1 MKIDNKKKKIIII
14 AAVIILVAAIAT
26 TVGVLCSKKAK
37 QSENAESQTVTVD
50 VTDENGEIVTD
61 ENGNAVTEIEPAEN
75 ATKKADSNKKDNSK
89 KGNNSNQENN
99 NNNAETTESTTEYT
113 TKSPMDANTGYDQM
127 LDDDI
132 VLTARNGLLALQD
145 YYGDKYVVNYDEPN
159 AKDGVFAYAV
169 FEKDGDHKKII
180 YWVTAE
186 EATGKAI
193 QTDEKGKTKD
203 ITEQLKKFYW

>member
-26 TVGVLCSKKAK
+26 TVGVLCSKKVK
-37 QSENAESQTVTVD
+37 QSENTESQTVTVD

-61 ENGNAVTEIEPAEN
+61 ENGNAVTEVEPAEN
-75 ATKKADSNKKDNSK
+75 ATKKADSNKKDNGK

-99 NNNAETTESTTEYT
+99 NNKAETTESTTEYT

>member
-37 QSENAESQTVTVD
+37 QSENTESQTVTVD

-61 ENGNAVTEIEPAEN
+61 ENGNAVTEVEPAEST
-75 ATKKADSNKKDNSK
+75 TKKADSNKKENGK
-89 KGNNSNQENN
+89 KNNNSNQENN
-99 NNNAETTESTTEYT
+99 NNNTETTESTTEYT

-127 LDDDI
+127 LDDDA
-132 VLTARNGLLALQD
+132 VLTERNGLLALQD

>member
-37 QSENAESQTVTVD
+37 QSENTESQTVTVD
-50 VTDENGEIVTD
+50 VTDESGEIVTD
-61 ENGNAVTEIEPAEN
+61 ENGNAVTEVEPAEST
-75 ATKKADSNKKDNSK
+75 TKKADSNKKENGK
-89 KGNNSNQENN
+89 KNNNSNQENN
-99 NNNAETTESTTEYT
+99 NNNTETTESTTEYT
-113 TKSPMDANTGYDQM
+113 TKSPMDANPGYDQM
-127 LDDDI
+127 LDDDA
-132 VLTARNGLLALQD
+132 VLTERNGLLALQD

>member
-37 QSENAESQTVTVD
+37 QSENTESQTVTVD

-61 ENGNAVTEIEPAEN
+61 ENGNAVTEVEPAEST
-75 ATKKADSNKKDNSK
+75 TKKTDSNKKDSGK
-89 KGNNSNQENN
+89 KDNNSNQENN
-99 NNNAETTESTTEYT
+99 NNNTETTESTT
-113 TKSPMDANTGYDQM
+113 ANTGYDQM
-127 LDDDI
+127 LDDDA
-132 VLTARNGLLALQD
+132 VLTERNGLLALQD

>member
-37 QSENAESQTVTVD
+37 QSENTESQTVTVD

-61 ENGNAVTEIEPAEN
+61 ENGNAVTEVEPAEN
-75 ATKKADSNKKDNSK
+75 ATKKADSNKKDNGK
-89 KGNNSNQENN
+89 KDNNSNQGNN
-99 NNNAETTESTTEYT
+99 NNKAETTESTTEYT

-132 VLTARNGLLALQD
+132 VLTAGNGLLALQD

>member
-1 MKIDNKKKKIIII
+1 MKINNKKKKIIII

-37 QSENAESQTVTVD
+37 QSENTESQTVTVD

-61 ENGNAVTEIEPAEN
+61 ENGNAVTEVEPAEN
-75 ATKKADSNKKDNSK
+75 ATKKADSNKKDNGK
-89 KGNNSNQENN
+89 KGNNSNQGNN

>member
-26 TVGVLCSKKAK
+26 TVGILCSKKAK
-37 QSENAESQTVTVD
+37 QSENTESQTVTVD

-61 ENGNAVTEIEPAEN
+61 ENGNAVTEVEPAEN
-75 ATKKADSNKKDNSK
+75 ATKKADSNKKDNGK

>member
-26 TVGVLCSKKAK
+26 TVGILCSKKAK
-37 QSENAESQTVTVD
+37 QSENTESQTVTVD

-61 ENGNAVTEIEPAEN
+61 ENGNAVTEVEPAEN
-75 ATKKADSNKKDNSK
+75 ATKKADSNKKENGK
-89 KGNNSNQENN
+89 KGNNSNQGNN
-99 NNNAETTESTTEYT
+99 NNKAETTESTTEYT

>member
-37 QSENAESQTVTVD
+37 QSENTESQTVTVD

-61 ENGNAVTEIEPAEN
+61 ENGNAVTEVEPAEN
-75 ATKKADSNKKDNSK
+75 ATEKTDSNKKDNGK

-132 VLTARNGLLALQD
+132 VLTAGNGLLALQD

>member
-26 TVGVLCSKKAK
+26 TVGILCSKKAK
-37 QSENAESQTVTVD
+37 QSENTESQTITVD

-61 ENGNAVTEIEPAEN
+61 ENGNAVTEVEPAEN
-75 ATKKADSNKKDNSK
+75 ATKKADSNKKDNGK

>member
-14 AAVIILVAAIAT
+14 AAIIILVAAIAT
-26 TVGVLCSKKAK
+26 TVVVLCSKKAK
-37 QSENAESQTVTVD
+37 QSENTESQTVTVD

-61 ENGNAVTEIEPAEN
+61 ENGNAVTEVEPAEN
-75 ATKKADSNKKDNSK
+75 TTKKADSNKKGNGK
-89 KGNNSNQENN
+89 KDNNSNQENN
-99 NNNAETTESTTEYT
+99 NNNTETTESTTEYT

-127 LDDDI
+127 LDDDA
-132 VLTARNGLLALQD
+132 VLTERNGLLALQD

-186 EATGKAI
+186 EASGKAI

>member
-37 QSENAESQTVTVD
+37 QSENTESQTVTVD

-61 ENGNAVTEIEPAEN
+61 ENGNAVTEVEPAEN
-75 ATKKADSNKKDNSK
+75 ATKKADSNKKDNGK

>member
-61 ENGNAVTEIEPAEN
+61 ENGNAVTEVEPAEN
-75 ATKKADSNKKDNSK
+75 ATKKADSNKKDNGK
-89 KGNNSNQENN
+89 KGNNSNQESNN
-99 NNNAETTESTTEYT
+99 NKAETTESTTEYT

-127 LDDDI
+127 LDDDF

>member
-14 AAVIILVAAIAT
+14 AAIIILVAAIAT

-37 QSENAESQTVTVD
+37 QSENTESQTVTVD

-61 ENGNAVTEIEPAEN
+61 ENGNAVTEVEPAEN
-75 ATKKADSNKKDNSK
+75 ATKKADSNKKDNGK

>member
-26 TVGVLCSKKAK
+26 TVGILCSKKAK
-37 QSENAESQTVTVD
+37 QSENTESQTVTVD

-61 ENGNAVTEIEPAEN
+61 ENGNAVTEVEPA
-75 ATKKADSNKKDNSK
+75 TDTSKKADSNKKGSGK
-89 KGNNSNQENN
+89 KDNNSNQKNN
-99 NNNAETTESTTEYT
+99 NNNTETTESTTEYT

-186 EATGKAI
+186 EASGKAI

>member
-14 AAVIILVAAIAT
+14 AAVIILIAAIAT

-37 QSENAESQTVTVD
+37 QSENTESQTVTVD
-50 VTDENGEIVTD
+50 VRDENGEIVTD
-61 ENGNAVTEIEPAEN
+61 ENGNAVTEVEPAEST
-75 ATKKADSNKKDNSK
+75 TKKADSNKKGSSK
-89 KGNNSNQENN
+89 KDNNSNQKDNN
-99 NNNAETTESTTEYT
+99 NNTETTESTTEYT

-127 LDDDI
+127 LDDDV

>member
-26 TVGVLCSKKAK
+26 TVGILCSKKAK
-37 QSENAESQTVTVD
+37 QSENTESQTVTVD

-61 ENGNAVTEIEPAEN
+61 ENGNTVTEVEPAEN
-75 ATKKADSNKKDNSK
+75 ATKKADSNKKDNGK

-99 NNNAETTESTTEYT
+99 NNKAETTESTTEYT

>member
-14 AAVIILVAAIAT
+14 AALIILIAAIAT

-37 QSENAESQTVTVD
+37 QSENTESQTVTVD

-61 ENGNAVTEIEPAEN
+61 ENGNAVTEVEPAEN
-75 ATKKADSNKKDNSK
+75 ATKKADSNKKENGK
-89 KGNNSNQENN
+89 KDNNSNQGNN
-99 NNNAETTESTTEYT
+99 NNKAETTESTTEYT

-132 VLTARNGLLALQD
+132 VLTAGNGLLALQD

>member
-26 TVGVLCSKKAK
+26 TVGILCSKKTK
-37 QSENAESQTVTVD
+37 QSENTESQTVTVD
-50 VTDENGEIVTD
+50 VTDENGEIITD
-61 ENGNAVTEIEPAEN
+61 ENGNAVTEVEPAEN
-75 ATKKADSNKKDNSK
+75 ATKKADSNKKDNGK

>member
-37 QSENAESQTVTVD
+37 QSENTASQTVTVD

-61 ENGNAVTEIEPAEN
+61 ENGNAVTEVEPAEN
-75 ATKKADSNKKDNSK
+75 ATKKADSNKKDNGK

-99 NNNAETTESTTEYT
+99 NNKAETTESTTEYT